1 MLAAFGGD
9 GAAALAQFLVF
20 ATGSAQPVFF
30 VDALHGQELLERLRD
45 REIGRDGR
53 W

>member
-1 MLAAFGGD
+1 MLSAFGGD

-20 ATGSAQPVFF
+20 ATGSVQLVFF
-30 VDALHGQELLERLRD
+30 VDALHGQDLLERLRD
-45 REIGRDGR
+45 RER